1 MRRTAVRHLPG
12 GGSACLFPDT
22 FSKRLSVVNKPGKHR
37 CRRRAKT
44 AEKCPMILVGGLSS
58 YAPGSKLAEKNSHM
72 MGGSYY
78 RDYAKILREKGIPA
92 YESTQAPYS
101 SN

>member
-1 MRRTAVRHLPG
+1 
-12 GGSACLFPDT
+12 
-22 FSKRLSVVNKPGKHR
+22 
-37 CRRRAKT
+37 
-44 AEKCPMILVGGLSS
+44 MILVGGLSS
-58 YAPGSKLAEKNSHM
+58 YAPDSKLAEKNGHM

>member
-1 MRRTAVRHLPG
+1 
-12 GGSACLFPDT
+12 
-22 FSKRLSVVNKPGKHR
+22 
-37 CRRRAKT
+37 
-44 AEKCPMILVGGLSS
+44 MILVGGLSS
-58 YAPGSKLAEKNSHM
+58 YAPDSKLAEKNSHM

-78 RDYAKILREKGIPA
+78 RDYAKILRGKGIPA